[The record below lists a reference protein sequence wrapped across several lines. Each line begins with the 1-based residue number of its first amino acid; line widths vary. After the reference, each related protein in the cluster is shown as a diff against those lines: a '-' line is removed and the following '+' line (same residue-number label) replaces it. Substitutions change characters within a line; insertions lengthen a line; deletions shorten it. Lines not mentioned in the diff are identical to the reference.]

1 MRTFL
6 KCGKM
11 VKIVCL
17 RTSIVVTERKE
28 KKRKERKKEELFE
41 KSSGRE
47 TKRERERERERE
59 TFFVRRVR
67 GDTRVMMMM
76 RLLYMNELTYGM
88 QTGHFKRAST
98 DHLQVAKVRS

>member
-1 MRTFL
+1 
-6 KCGKM
+6 M

-28 KKRKERKKEELFE
+28 KRKERKKEELFE

-76 RLLYMNELTYGM
+76 MRLLYMNELTYGM

>member
-1 MRTFL
+1 MFAYVL
-6 KCGKM
+6 
-11 VKIVCL
+11 V
-17 RTSIVVTERKE
+17 VVTERKE

-47 TKRERERERERE
+47 TKRERERERE

-67 GDTRVMMMM
+67 GDTRVMMMMM

>member
-17 RTSIVVTERKE
+17 RTSSCNGKKRKE
-28 KKRKERKKEELFE
+28 KKRKKERRALRKIE
-41 KSSGRE
+41 
-47 TKRERERERERE
+47 RERNKERERERE

>member
-17 RTSIVVTERKE
+17 RTSSIVVTERKE

-47 TKRERERERERE
+47 TKRERERR
-59 TFFVRRVR
+59 FSCD
-67 GDTRVMMMM
+67 G
-76 RLLYMNELTYGM
+76 Y
-88 QTGHFKRAST
+88 AAIS
-98 DHLQVAKVRS
+98 A

>member
-1 MRTFL
+1 
-6 KCGKM
+6 M

-17 RTSIVVTERKE
+17 QKVGTERKE

-47 TKRERERERERE
+47 TKRERERE

>member
-1 MRTFL
+1 
-6 KCGKM
+6 M

-28 KKRKERKKEELFE
+28 KKRKEKKERKKSSSKNRAGE
-41 KSSGRE
+41 KQ
-47 TKRERERERERE
+47 RERERE

>member
-17 RTSIVVTERKE
+17 RTSSIVVTERKE

-47 TKRERERERERE
+47 TKRERERE

>member
-47 TKRERERERERE
+47 TKRERERR
-59 TFFVRRVR
+59 FSCD
-67 GDTRVMMMM
+67 G
-76 RLLYMNELTYGM
+76 Y
-88 QTGHFKRAST
+88 A
-98 DHLQVAKVRS
+98 AIPA

>member
-17 RTSIVVTERKE
+17 RTSSIVVTERKE

-47 TKRERERERERE
+47 TKRERERE

-76 RLLYMNELTYGM
+76 MRSLYMNELTYGM

>member
-17 RTSIVVTERKE
+17 RSSCNGKKRKE
-28 KKRKERKKEELFE
+28 KKRKKERRALRKIE
-41 KSSGRE
+41 
-47 TKRERERERERE
+47 RERNKERERERE

-67 GDTRVMMMM
+67 GDTRVMMM